1 MTLLSRQSIASNKE
15 TKVGTRMDIK
25 VFSKSQIKRYR
36 PTNETVLISVQDVCD
51 AHKSRN
57 FVSHSLY
64 RSILWLYFDD
74 IEIVNPPYSFTR
86 SQAERIITTVTC
98 ILEQNPQI
106 TFAIHCE
113 AGVSRSQA
121 IAHFIASHFGTATQ
135 ITEIESRAVPQKA
148 GNSLVRALLEQTFDQ
163 YRKESRYGHIHT

>member
-1 MTLLSRQSIASNKE
+1 
-15 TKVGTRMDIK
+15 MDIK
-25 VFSKSQIKRYR
+25 IFSKSQIKHYR
-36 PTNETVLISVQDVCD
+36 PQTETVLISVQDVCD

-106 TFAIHCE
+106 IFAVHCE

-121 IAHFIASHFGTATQ
+121 IAHFIATHFGTPSQVA
-135 ITEIESRAVPQKA
+135 EIENRDVPQKA
-148 GNSLVRALLEQTFDQ
+148 GNKLVRTLLEQTYEQ
-163 YRKESRYGHIHT
+163 YRKESRYGHLHT

>member
-1 MTLLSRQSIASNKE
+1 
-15 TKVGTRMDIK
+15 MDIK
-25 VFSKSQIKRYR
+25 IFSKSQIKRYR

-51 AHKSRN
+51 ARGSRN

-74 IEIVNPPYSFTR
+74 IKIVNPPYSFTR
-86 SQAERIITTVTC
+86 SQAEDIISTVTC

-106 TFAIHCE
+106 TFAVHCV

-121 IAHFIASHFGTATQ
+121 IAHFIASHFGTSSQVA
-135 ITEIESRAVPQKA
+135 EIENRDVPQKA
-148 GNSLVRALLEQTFDQ
+148 GNSLVRAILDEAYTQ
-163 YRKESRYGHIHT
+163 YKKEVSHGHIHA

>member
-1 MTLLSRQSIASNKE
+1 
-15 TKVGTRMDIK
+15 MDIK

-36 PTNETVLISVQDVCD
+36 TTNETVLISVQDVYD
-51 AHKSRN
+51 IHKSRN

-106 TFAIHCE
+106 IFAVHCE

-121 IAHFIASHFGTATQ
+121 IAHFIASHFGTPSQVA
-135 ITEIESRAVPQKA
+135 EIENRDVPQKA
-148 GNSLVRALLEQTFDQ
+148 GNKLVRTILEQTFDQ
-163 YRKESRYGHIHT
+163 YRKESTHGHIYK

>member
-1 MTLLSRQSIASNKE
+1 
-15 TKVGTRMDIK
+15 MDIK

-51 AHKSRN
+51 ARGSRN

-74 IEIVNPPYSFTR
+74 IKIVNPPYSFTR
-86 SQAERIITTVTC
+86 SQAEDIISTVTC

-106 TFAIHCE
+106 TFAVHCV

-121 IAHFIASHFGTATQ
+121 IAHFIATHFGTLSQ
-135 ITEIESRAVPQKA
+135 IAEIENRDVPQKA
-148 GNSLVRALLEQTFDQ
+148 GNKLVRTILEQTFDQ
-163 YRKESRYGHIHT
+163 YRKESFHGHLHK